1 MDTIKNRGQIILRTL
16 AIIDVLA
23 RSRRGMTSDQLNQE
37 VERVCGKQFSV
48 RTIRRDL
55 SILESL
61 SYVRCETRPFNG
73 PPWEIPCYK
82 LNHQRTEHFQKL
94 AISVLDGPNKQ

>member
-37 VERVCGKQFSV
+37 VERVCGKHFSV

-61 SYVRCETRPFNG
+61 SYVRVESLPIESA
-73 PPWEIPCYK
+73 PWEIPCYK
-82 LNHQRTEHFQKL
+82 LNHQRTEQFQTL
-94 AISVLDGPNKQ
+94 AINVLDGRNQI